1 MNILVSEAKNVAWP
15 ESNAC
20 LVLPVFEKAWPM
32 ESVLLQAEHE
42 LALQVLFD
50 REVFSGKAEEVFFLP
65 SSGATYAG
73 VLLVGLGKADAVA
86 AEVVRRAAG
95 KATAALRAQRIAAV
109 VLDVKDAPALVAAA
123 FVEGVILGQ
132 YDFDVYKEA
141 PKTAQVK
148 VAQIVAATDDGA
160 DLQAL
165 QVQCELAALLCLSTN
180 GARHLANTPPNDLTP
195 TALAEFALGIA
206 RDSGCECTVLDE
218 AQMASLGMNAL
229 LGVAR
234 GSGQPPKLIILRH
247 HHADNA
253 PTVAIVGK
261 GVTFDSGGISI
272 KPADGMH
279 EMKYDMCGA
288 AAVLCTMMN
297 IVELKPAI
305 NVVCVVPSVENM
317 TGDHAQR
324 PGDIVKAYNG
334 KTIEVLNT
342 DAEGRLILADAM
354 AFVVDKYKPDAI
366 VNLATLTGAV
376 VVALGHY
383 AAGIFS
389 NDDALSEAL
398 LAAGETTG
406 ERLWRLPLWPEYEK
420 LIESPHADL
429 ANIGPRGEA
438 GSITAAAFL
447 KQFVGETPWAHL
459 DIAGTAWGAK
469 NIAYLDTK
477 HASGYGVRLLTKWI
491 MDRAQK
497 K

>member
-1 MNILVSEAKNVAWP
+1 MKIEVTEANSVTWSEGVDA
-15 ESNAC
+15 
-20 LVLPVFEKAWPM
+20 LVLPVFEGGWPV
-32 ESVLLQAEHE
+32 ESTLLAGEHE
-42 LALQVLFD
+42 LVLQAQVD
-50 REVFSGKAEEVFFLP
+50 RGVFGGKAEETAYLP
-65 SSGATYAG
+65 VGGGAYAG
-73 VLLVGLGKADAVA
+73 VLLVGLGKREELG
-86 AEVVRRAAG
+86 AERVRRAAG
-95 KATAALRAQRIAAV
+95 RATAALRAHRIERV
-109 VLDVKDAPALVAAA
+109 VLDLSDADEVPAEA

-132 YDFDVYKEA
+132 YDFDVYKKKADTPA
-141 PKTAQVK
+141 PKITAIT
-148 VAQIVAATDDGA
+148 VAVAAGA
-160 DLQAL
+160 DLNAL
-165 QVQCELAALLCLSTN
+165 QTRCELAALLCLSTN

-247 HHADNA
+247 HHADDA

-288 AAVLCTMMN
+288 AAVLCAMMN

-305 NVVCVVPSVENM
+305 NVVCAVPTVENM

-354 AFVVDKYKPDAI
+354 AFVVDKYKPQAI
-366 VNLATLTGAV
+366 VNVATLTGAV

-383 AAGIFS
+383 AAGLFS
-389 NDDALSEAL
+389 NDDALSAEL

-447 KQFVGETPWAHL
+447 KQFVGDTPWAHL

-469 NIAYLDTK
+469 NIGHLDTK

-491 MDRAQK
+491 LDRA
-497 K
+497 